1 MFVAFQND
9 QGVRLRS
16 LQLEVDGV
24 GRIVVIDLLVFLK
37 GDPELE
43 QLLRDVLLHIR
54 IPQRQVIRQIAL
66 LSLFQQRLR
75 DDFGK
80 RFRQSGS
87 SDLVKQVELYLVEPV
102 EFSLGQRGFPI
113 ELRQELQHFGEQRI
127 ICLFDR
133 HSLRNHRPD
142 QLYDL
147 LIRDRFVLCDD
158 PLA

>member
-16 LQLEVDGV
+16 LQLEVDRV

-54 IPQRQVIRQIAL
+54 IPQRQVICQIAL
-66 LSLFQQRLR
+66 LSLFQQSLR

-80 RFRQSGS
+80 RFR
-87 SDLVKQVELYLVEPV
+87 
-102 EFSLGQRGFPI
+102 
-113 ELRQELQHFGEQRI
+113 
-127 ICLFDR
+127 
-133 HSLRNHRPD
+133 
-142 QLYDL
+142 
-147 LIRDRFVLCDD
+147 
-158 PLA
+158 